1 MDAMF
6 KQLALVFFGLA
17 LLLPAHA
24 GDTDGMYAK
33 LFQPGEAPDLEIA
46 IAISEDGDSVVFL
59 AKNTT
64 KSDIDILP
72 FGVISNY
79 LVFMDYTGAI
89 FVSTRFRHG
98 RDQLMRIPAGTIKE
112 IKHMPFRELLDYVLR
127 GNTSARGDLQ
137 VLWVIDGVA
146 GEKQA
151 TRYVSNLLHLSRDNK
166 AQ

>member
-1 MDAMF
+1 
-6 KQLALVFFGLA
+6 
-17 LLLPAHA
+17 
-24 GDTDGMYAK
+24 
-33 LFQPGEAPDLEIA
+33 
-46 IAISEDGDSVVFL
+46 
-59 AKNTT
+59 
-64 KSDIDILP
+64 
-72 FGVISNY
+72 
-79 LVFMDYTGAI
+79 
-89 FVSTRFRHG
+89 
-98 RDQLMRIPAGTIKE
+98 MRIPAGTIKE